1 MCQFSSVYFPFQ
13 GIPLIYI
20 YVGKFLCKNK
30 ISNMTQGFVQCKGNT
45 IKVTKLLEYPNL
57 NVYYG
62 CGWNTSSVQSTS
74 FG

>member
-1 MCQFSSVYFPFQ
+1 
-13 GIPLIYI
+13 
-20 YVGKFLCKNK
+20 
-30 ISNMTQGFVQCKGNT
+30 MTQGFVQSKGNT

>member
-1 MCQFSSVYFPFQ
+1 
-13 GIPLIYI
+13 
-20 YVGKFLCKNK
+20 
-30 ISNMTQGFVQCKGNT
+30 MTQGFVQCKGNT

-74 FG
+74 FGLNVGAG